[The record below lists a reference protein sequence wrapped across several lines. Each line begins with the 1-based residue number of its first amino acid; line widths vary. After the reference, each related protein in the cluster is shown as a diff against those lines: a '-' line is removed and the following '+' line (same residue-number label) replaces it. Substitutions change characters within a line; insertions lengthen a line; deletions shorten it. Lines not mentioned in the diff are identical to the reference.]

1 VLSVKSAVPSGFRRD
16 RREVEGE
23 MNFTTGFLVLDWLL
37 PTSGLCQLGAR
48 KDMILVGSPQKKINT
63 LWSHQTLRFLG
74 NPLAA

>member
-48 KDMILVGSPQKKINT
+48 KDMILVGSPQKK
-63 LWSHQTLRFLG
+63 
-74 NPLAA
+74 